1 MRNYSKFLSQ
11 FLIYIATS
19 MILTIYLHF
28 MLSNLV
34 MSNIFLSYTFPIW
47 AKRDKASA
55 TQP

>member
-34 MSNIFLSYTFPIW
+34 MSNILLSYTFPIW